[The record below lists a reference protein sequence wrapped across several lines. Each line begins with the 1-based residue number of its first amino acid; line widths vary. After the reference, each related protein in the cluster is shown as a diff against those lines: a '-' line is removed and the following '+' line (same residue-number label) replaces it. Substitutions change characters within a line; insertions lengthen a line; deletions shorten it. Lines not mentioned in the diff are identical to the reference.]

1 MKPVTL
7 THIALTLAMIG
18 VTGSPAAQSTAISLA
33 LPEAAQATASEH
45 ECTQWLHDAEGLLE
59 RGRQLASVKRWQEA
73 SPVLRE
79 SAALAQST
87 AAKCPQAL
95 ARAQAVSAASSTEL
109 KNADLNSAHQNECQP
124 RIDNALELDIRAST
138 AKREH
143 REPGEIERL
152 LAETE
157 TAWRHAVAGC
167 KSPHA
172 EKAERYLNATIR
184 SRSTNAE
191 LLSSGPA
198 CDSAW
203 KNAGTLQELAKNSW
217 KEKHWEDATIL
228 YHKAIT
234 AWEAV
239 GEKCNGSRKLQAQKK
254 IEQTQV
260 DAHNAEYCGPKWEN
274 ATELTQQMKNNAAV
288 TSLVERDKQ
297 SINAEVAW
305 RSAIALC
312 LGAPQS
318 VAKTNADAL
327 ARERGAPL
335 PPSAEAQIS
344 RPQHNAALISG
355 RQPSPEPEKITKKA
369 TTAVPAADVAPPPSA
384 KETAAAAPPPAREP
398 GVTVAG
404 NTTYRGKFATD
415 KDSGSVS
422 GEGTVDW
429 SNGEHYAGTLVSGK
443 REGKGRFTWASGQWY
458 EGDWKDDVATGR
470 GIIKF
475 SDGKRYEG
483 SVENSFPHGHG
494 TLTFATG
501 ERYTGN
507 FSQGNFNGQGTYLWN
522 DGSRYDGNW
531 VLGVKHGTG
540 RQTWRDG
547 SAWEG
552 EFIND
557 QQTEKGRS
565 LPAMSQ
571 K

>member
-1 MKPVTL
+1 MKPSQ
-7 THIALTLAMIG
+7 IALTLAMIA
-18 VTGSPAAQSTAISLA
+18 VSGSPAAQSTAISLA
-33 LPEAAQATASEH
+33 LPDAAQAATSEH
-45 ECTQWLHDAEGLLE
+45 ECTQWLHDAAGLLE
-59 RGRQLASVKRWQEA
+59 RGRQLAAVKRWQEA

-79 SAALAQST
+79 SAVLAQNT
-87 AAKCPQAL
+87 AAKCPQVL
-95 ARAQAVSAASSTEL
+95 ARAQTISEASSAEL
-109 KNADLNSAHQNECQP
+109 KHAELNSSHQNECQP

-138 AKREH
+138 AKKENRD
-143 REPGEIERL
+143 PGEIERL

-157 TAWRHAVAGC
+157 TAWRQAVAGC

-198 CDSAW
+198 CESAW
-203 KNAGTLQELAKNSW
+203 KNAGTLLDLAKNSW

-254 IEQTQV
+254 IEQTQI

-305 RSAIALC
+305 RSAVALC

-335 PPSAEAQIS
+335 PPAAEAQIAK
-344 RPQHNAALISG
+344 PQKNSVLISG
-355 RQPSPEPEKITKKA
+355 RQPSPESEKAIKKISA
-369 TTAVPAADVAPPPSA
+369 APPAALVTPPPTA
-384 KETAAAAPPPAREP
+384 KETAATEAPLPPAKEA
-398 GVTVAG
+398 GVIVAG
-404 NTTYRGKFATD
+404 NTTYRGKFTTD
-415 KDSGSVS
+415 RDSGSVS

-429 SNGEHYAGTLVSGK
+429 SNGEQYTGTLVSGK
-443 REGKGRFTWASGQWY
+443 REGKGRFTWVSGQWY

-475 SDGKRYEG
+475 NDGKRYEG

-494 TLTFATG
+494 TLIFATG

-531 VLGVKHGTG
+531 VLGAKHGTG
-540 RQTWRDG
+540 RQTWSDG

-557 QQTEKGRS
+557 QQTEKGKS
-565 LPAMSQ
+565 LPATP
-571 K
+571 KK